1 MKGEHNIMTLLC
13 EHSYPQNN
21 YGKGIF
27 ISLVTIAHV
36 EDISGQDLYFQDSPI
51 DIGLKL
57 YLDIKKDFMP
67 ELNIGGYFERDNRNN
82 VTGWGSAF
90 VVQDFLNKLGFK
102 GKLASGNRIPK
113 DILQSLEGKQFY
125 RLSYVCDLRD
135 GKLKY
140 CDWNIIAAPDETPE
154 SLAKRFSKS
163 LLKGYPKNYH
173 GDLIDKLQEKL
184 EPEYDADIQA

>member
-1 MKGEHNIMTLLC
+1 MTLSC
-13 EHSYPQNN
+13 EHPYPQNN

-36 EDISGQDLYFQDSPI
+36 EDISGQDLYFADSPV

-67 ELNIGGYFERDNRNN
+67 EMNIAGYFERDIQNN
-82 VTGWGSAF
+82 IKGWGSAF
-90 VVQDFLNKLGFK
+90 VVQDALSKLGFK
-102 GKLASGNRIPK
+102 GKLTVDNRIPS
-113 DILQSLEGKQFY
+113 DVLQSLEGKQFY

-135 GKLKY
+135 GKLRY
-140 CDWNIIAAPDETPE
+140 CDWNIIGSPDETPE

-163 LLKGYPKNYH
+163 LLKGYPKNYRP
-173 GDLIDKLQEKL
+173 DCIDKLEDKL
-184 EPEYDADIQA
+184 EPELEDDILN